1 MGGGEGGGHLLH
13 LNFPHCLSLF
23 ARSLESPSS
32 PALLWARALQP
43 QSHEL
48 MNFCHL
54 RQFVVLCYGSP

>member
-1 MGGGEGGGHLLH
+1 MLILV
-13 LNFPHCLSLF
+13 
-23 ARSLESPSS
+23 
-32 PALLWARALQP
+32 LQP